1 MDKITQLLHCRV
13 DLEGSKPAVTPIFQ
27 NSAFR
32 SESPYFYTRKDNP
45 NVKELEELFKILE
58 NSRYGIVSTT
68 GMSSIFLILHLL
80 PPNSSL
86 VINQDMYGCSYKICQ
101 KYAAL
106 FNIDLHV
113 KDLSVKKNIDML
125 SGKFDMI
132 FFETPTNPF
141 LKTIDIAYVS
151 NKVKSLNKECL
162 VVVDNTWATPLY
174 QHPLQLGADIVV
186 YSATKY
192 FSGHSDVMG
201 GIIMTDNESID
212 KKLRDLRFYSGSI
225 IQPQSA
231 WLLRRSMQTFSLRM
245 IQHSLT
251 TVKIVDFLNTCP
263 QIDKVYYPKID
274 AAQLTNYG
282 TLIFFEFTQNLLDK
296 YEAFSKAL
304 TLFDTGTGMACVT
317 SMVAQ
322 PFSGSHASLTEQEKK
337 EMGIGKGLVRLSFG
351 LESPDDLIAD
361 IRQAFQSIEDPG

>member
-1 MDKITQLLHCRV
+1 MDKVTQILHCRV
-13 DLEGSKPAVTPIFQ
+13 DTDGSMPAVTPIFQ

-32 SESPYFYTRKDNP
+32 AGSQYFYSRKDNP

-58 NSRYGIVSTT
+58 NSRYGLVSTT

-86 VINQDMYGCSYKICQ
+86 VINQDMYGCSYKLCQ

-106 FNIDLHV
+106 FNINLHIT
-113 KDLSVKKNIDML
+113 DLSVKKNIDML

-151 NKVKSLNKECL
+151 NKVKSLNKQCL
-162 VVVDNTWATPLY
+162 VVIDNTWATPLY
-174 QHPLQLGADIVV
+174 QHPLQLGADIAM

-201 GIIMTDNESID
+201 GVITTDNESID
-212 KKLRDLRFYSGSI
+212 KQLRDLRFYSGSI
-225 IQPQSA
+225 IEPQSA

-245 IQHSLT
+245 TEHSLT

-282 TLIFFEFTQNLLDK
+282 TLIFYELKQNLQDK
-296 YEAFSKAL
+296 YQAFSKAL

-317 SMVAQ
+317 STVAQ
-322 PFSGSHASLTEQEKK
+322 PYSGSHASLTELEKK
-337 EMGIGKGLVRLSFG
+337 EMGIGKGLVRMSFG

-361 IRQAFQSIEDPG
+361 IRQAFQVIEDTK